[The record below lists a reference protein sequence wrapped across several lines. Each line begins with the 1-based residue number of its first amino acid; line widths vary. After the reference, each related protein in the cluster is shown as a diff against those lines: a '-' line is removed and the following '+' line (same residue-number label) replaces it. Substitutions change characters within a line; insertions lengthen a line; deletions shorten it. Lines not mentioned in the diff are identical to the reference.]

1 MCAWQLALVYLL
13 SQKVFIE
20 EKTSVEEIARSI
32 SPHEGSMS
40 AHYESMKS
48 LFKLQSDESEG
59 SAPSDSTPA
68 TTVSFSD
75 DTAGEMYMV
84 PASINPIA
92 EVDSTPDVGLAQFLA
107 RPVVIDTTTWS
118 TSAVAGPY
126 QTIRPWKLFMA
137 NAAVTRKLNNYAF
150 LRGKLHVKFVINA
163 TPFQFGLMRVAY
175 RPLVGFVKDKTAA
188 LDSNPIG
195 RLIQRSQQPGV
206 YLEPSK
212 NAGGEMELPFFYH
225 KNWLDITSEAD
236 VNSFGELQFDV
247 FSPLSVALSGAS
259 TTVTVRTFAWMSD
272 VELMGPTTKLVLQ
285 SDEYGDSPIS
295 GPATAVANIAS
306 YLVDV
311 PVIGSLARATQIGAS
326 AVSAVASFF
335 GFTNVPNIS
344 NVNPVYCMSAPHL
357 ATSDISVP
365 YQKLVLDPKTE
376 LSIDPKLFGLSGEDE
391 LSLSYL
397 KKKESL
403 FAITNWST
411 IDAVNTKL
419 INMRVTPSL
428 NVNWNIDNPSATTVG
443 WRTYHTPLSYISQ
456 LFKHWRGTLRFRF
469 KVVCTKYHK
478 GRIKFAFDPVGDIST
493 LVSETNEVYTHILD
507 LGEADEITIDV
518 PYHQALSWLTVNQSQ
533 NDDWVPGGSL
543 TPNPGAA
550 NGMLSI
556 SVFNVLEAPTA
567 PSSLS
572 VLCYVSGG
580 DDFEFANPQ
589 GWISNGGTSY
599 VPSFFRLQSEE
610 TSTSITLGDLPKPH
624 PDRYGLNF
632 GEAVLSLR
640 KLLHRSQIADTF
652 MCPAGSGNSTMLY
665 RKSYFRM
672 PYCPGYTPEI
682 MGPVANKV
690 VAASG
695 TADYAFNTM
704 HMMTW
709 VSALFCGYRGSSNF
723 TVTVSNPSSKFDDIR
738 IARVTDGGGPTAANR
753 YGVLSATVAASASL
767 STKASRFNEYYQLR
781 DGLAGAVVHSANVA
795 PTVQFS
801 LPNNLNRNFAFVN
814 WDNYIQGS
822 SDDGTNEEAA
832 MLTLTASN
840 TTATDVCGYT
850 TIQTAVGAGAD
861 FTCLFFLSV
870 PVVDYLLGD
879 PTPT

>member
-1 MCAWQLALVYLL
+1 MEVAESTSPCDGYLSTYYESIKSLYLL
-13 SQKVFIE
+13 Q
-20 EKTSVEEIARSI
+20 
-32 SPHEGSMS
+32 G
-40 AHYESMKS
+40 
-48 LFKLQSDESEG
+48 DESEG

-75 DTAGEMYMV
+75 DVAGEMYMM
-84 PASINPIA
+84 PPSINPIA
-92 EVDSTPDVGLAQFLA
+92 EVDSTPEVGLSQFLA
-107 RPVVIDTTTWS
+107 RPVVIDTVTWTTA
-118 TSAVAGPY
+118 TAIGPF
-126 QTIRPWKLFMA
+126 QTLRPWKLFMA

-150 LRGKLHVKFVINA
+150 LRGKLHVKFMINA
-163 TPFQFGLMRVAY
+163 TPFQYGLMRVAY
-175 RPLVGFVKDKTAA
+175 RPLVGYVKDKTAA
-188 LDSNPIG
+188 LDANPIG

-247 FSPLSVALSGAS
+247 FAALAVALTGAS
-259 TTVTVRTFAWMSD
+259 STVTIRTFAWMSD

-285 SDEYGDSPIS
+285 GDEYGDSPIS

-311 PVIGSLARATQIGAS
+311 PIIGSLARATQIGAS
-326 AVSAVASFF
+326 TVSSIASFF

-344 NVNPVYCMSAPHL
+344 NVNPIYQMSAPHL

-391 LSLSYL
+391 LALSYL

-403 FAITNWST
+403 FARTSWAT
-411 IDAVNTKL
+411 TDPVNGKL
-419 INMRVTPSL
+419 LNLLVTPSL
-428 NVNWNIDNPSATTVG
+428 NVNVNIDNSVAATVG

-456 LFKHWRGTLRFRF
+456 LFKHWRGTLKFRF
-469 KVVCTKYHK
+469 KVVGTKYHK
-478 GRIKFAFDPVGDIST
+478 GRLKFAFDPVGDIST
-493 LVSETNEVYTHILD
+493 TVSETNEVYTHILD
-507 LGEADEITIDV
+507 LGEADEITIEV
-518 PYHQALSWLTVNQSQ
+518 PYHQALAWLTVNQSQ
-533 NDDWVPGGSL
+533 NDDWNLGTAL
-543 TPNPGAA
+543 TPNNGVA
-550 NGMLSI
+550 NGMISV
-556 SVFNVLEAPTA
+556 SVFNLLEAPIA
-567 PSSLS
+567 PSTLS
-572 VLCYVSGG
+572 ILCYVSGG

-599 VPSFFRLQSEE
+599 VPSFFRLQGDE
-610 TSTSITLGDLPKPH
+610 TSTSVTFGEPASPH
-624 PDRYGLNF
+624 VDRYGLNY

-652 MCPAGSGNSTMLY
+652 ICPAGTGLSTMLY

-672 PYCPGYTPEI
+672 PYCPGFTPET

-709 VSALFCGYRGSSNF
+709 VSGMFCGYRGASNF
-723 TVTVSNPSSKFDDIR
+723 TVTVSNPFTKFDDIR
-738 IARVTDGGGPTAANR
+738 IARITDGGGPTAANR
-753 YGVLSATVAASASL
+753 YGVLSATVSTSASL
-767 STKASRFNEYYQLR
+767 STKASRFNSYYQLR
-781 DGLAGAVVHSANVA
+781 DGLAGVAVTSATVA

-801 LPNNLNRNFAFVN
+801 LPNNLNRNFSFVN

-832 MLTLTASN
+832 ILTITSSN
-840 TTATDVCGYT
+840 TTATDVCAYT
-850 TIQTAVGAGAD
+850 TVQTAVGAGAD
-861 FTCLFFLSV
+861 FTCLFFLST

>member
-1 MCAWQLALVYLL
+1 VYLL

-20 EKTSVEEIARSI
+20 KNKSVEEVTEST
-32 SPHEGSMS
+32 SPLAGYLSTQ
-40 AHYESMKS
+40 YESNKS
-48 LFKLQSDESEG
+48 LFSLQSDESEG

-75 DTAGEMYMV
+75 GVAGEMYMV
-84 PASINPIA
+84 PPSINPVA
-92 EVDSTPDVGLAQFLA
+92 GVDSTPDVGLAQFLA
-107 RPVVIDTTTWS
+107 RPVVIDTTTWT
-118 TSAVAGPY
+118 TSDANGPY

-150 LRGKLHVKFVINA
+150 FRGKLHVKFVINA
-163 TPFQFGLMRVAY
+163 TPFQFGLMRVSY
-175 RPLVGFVKDKTAA
+175 RPLVGFVKDKTAP
-188 LDSNPIG
+188 LDANSIG

-225 KNWLDITSEAD
+225 KNWLDITHEAD

-247 FSPLSVALSGAS
+247 FSALAVALSGAS
-259 TTVTVRTFAWMSD
+259 STVTIRTFAWMSD

-295 GPATAVANIAS
+295 GPATAIANIAS

-311 PVIGSLARATQIGAS
+311 PVIGSFARATQIGAS
-326 AVSAVASFF
+326 AVSSIASFF
-335 GFTNVPNIS
+335 GFTNVPNVS

-376 LSIDPKLFGLSGEDE
+376 LSIDPTLFGLSNEDE

-403 FAITNWST
+403 FGMSTWST
-411 IDAVNTKL
+411 SDPVNTKVMNL
-419 INMRVTPSL
+419 RVTPSL
-428 NVNWNIDNPSATTVG
+428 NSNWNLDNASDVTVG

-469 KVVCTKYHK
+469 KIVCTKYHK
-478 GRIKFAFDPVGDIST
+478 GRLKFAFDPIGDISA

-507 LGEADEITIDV
+507 LGESDEIIIDV
-518 PYHQALSWLTVNQSQ
+518 PYHQALAWLTINQSQ
-533 NDDWVPGGSL
+533 NDDWNLGDPL
-543 TPNPGAA
+543 TPNANAA
-550 NGMLSI
+550 NGMISI
-556 SVFNVLEAPTA
+556 SVFNVLEAPVS
-567 PSSLS
+567 PSSLT
-572 VLCYVSGG
+572 VLAYVSGG

-610 TSTSITLGDLPKPH
+610 STTRVVLGDLPKPH
-624 PDRYGLNF
+624 PDRYGLNY
-632 GEAVLSLR
+632 GESVLSLR

-652 MCPAGSGNSTMLY
+652 SCPAGSGNSTMLY
-665 RKSYFRM
+665 RKSFFRM
-672 PYCPGYTPEI
+672 PYCPGYTPES

-690 VAASG
+690 IAASG

-709 VSALFCGYRGSSNF
+709 VSAMFCGYRGSSNF
-723 TVTVSNPSSKFDDIR
+723 TVTVSNPSAKFDDIR
-738 IARVTDGGGPTAANR
+738 ITRVTDGGGPTAANR

-767 STKASRFNEYYQLR
+767 STKASRLNEYYNLR

-832 MLTLTASN
+832 LLTLTAANS
-840 TTATDVCGYT
+840 TATDVCAYT